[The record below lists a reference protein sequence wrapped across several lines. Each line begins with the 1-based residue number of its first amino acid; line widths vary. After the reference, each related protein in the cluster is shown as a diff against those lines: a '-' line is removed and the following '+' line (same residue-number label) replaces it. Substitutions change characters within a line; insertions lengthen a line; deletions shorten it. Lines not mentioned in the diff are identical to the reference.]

1 MIVAVIPAKRHSN
14 RLADKN
20 LLEIDELPLVTHAIR
35 YAGRFKSVNKIVVST
50 DSEKVAEIARRNGAM
65 IHLRGQELSGEA
77 PLIEVYRDVAREIG
91 F

>member
-35 YAGRFKSVNKIVVST
+35 L
-50 DSEKVAEIARRNGAM
+50 RRQ
-65 IHLRGQELSGEA
+65 IQECG
-77 PLIEVYRDVAREIG
+77 
-91 F
+91 